1 MALFGK
7 KWDWGEWGI
16 AGNLDASRMVR
27 VRGEGEKKENENGE
41 RRMDHGMDMRM
52 ERRAWAEHGMERRG
66 EREGRRAEGK
76 GSIGVAEWPKRA
88 KRDVD
93 APLNPSP

>member
-52 ERRAWAEHGMERRG
+52 ERRAWAEHGMEHGETGDGGREKGEGPRG
-66 EREGRRAEGK
+66 GYRKPHLARK
-76 GSIGVAEWPKRA
+76 F
-88 KRDVD
+88 
-93 APLNPSP
+93 